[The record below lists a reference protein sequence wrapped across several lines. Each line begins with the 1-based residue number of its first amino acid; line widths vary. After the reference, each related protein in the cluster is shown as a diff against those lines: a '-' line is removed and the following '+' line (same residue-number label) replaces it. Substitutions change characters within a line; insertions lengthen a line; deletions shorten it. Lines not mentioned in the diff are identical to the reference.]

1 MKIRLLILSFL
12 TTCCSSLEQND
23 LVEEDHLGK
32 TTKGTIFYRI
42 YQTGIDNYRY
52 EFYCVNNNDTTDL
65 FQTYLNDA
73 TYKGIR
79 FIVQETRDTIKI
91 KSTRDLGQLTKKI
104 EDRVFIFQKKIDP
117 FVNLGATAY
126 GESGKVGQ
134 LMLYNDSIS
143 GLTDLEIS
151 IHRKVW
157 NQEDVAAVTRDL
169 KRNDIKAFTF
179 IEKYPSSNAD
189 YYIVRLGQV
198 SEEDLLTIARY
209 RIDNKSSKIDKVV
222 E

>member
-1 MKIRLLILSFL
+1 M
-12 TTCCSSLEQND
+12 
-23 LVEEDHLGK
+23 
-32 TTKGTIFYRI
+32 
-42 YQTGIDNYRY
+42 
-52 EFYCVNNNDTTDL
+52 NNKDTTDL
-65 FQTYLNDA
+65 FQTYLNDG

-104 EDRVFIFQKKIDP
+104 DGRIFLFLKKIDP
-117 FVNLGATAY
+117 FSNLGATAY

-143 GLTDLEIS
+143 SLTDLEIS

-157 NQEDVAAVTRDL
+157 DQEYVRVVTSDL
-169 KRNDIKAFTF
+169 KKNDIKGFTF
-179 IEKYPSSNAD
+179 IVKYPSRSAD
-189 YYIVRLGQV
+189 YYLVRLGQV
-198 SEEDLLTIARY
+198 SEEELLTIAFY
-209 RIDNKSSKIDKVV
+209 RIDNKTGKIDKVI